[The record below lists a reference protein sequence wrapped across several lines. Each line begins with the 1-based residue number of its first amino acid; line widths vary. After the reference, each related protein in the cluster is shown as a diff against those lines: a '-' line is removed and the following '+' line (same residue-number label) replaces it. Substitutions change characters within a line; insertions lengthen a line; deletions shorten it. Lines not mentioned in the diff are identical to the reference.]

1 MPPAVP
7 SDSPSHTSPWM
18 GDPPVPSLSPSQT
31 HIILEDCGDD
41 NLCVPDLHLAAD
53 T

>member
-1 MPPAVP
+1 MTPPP
-7 SDSPSHTSPWM
+7 TPHRGWGS
-18 GDPPVPSLSPSQT
+18 PPVPSLFPSQT
-31 HIILEDCGDD
+31 YIILEDCGDD